1 MKDFDQIISRCKET
15 SRISSKVVDEFLI
28 YYAAERNNLENEMN
42 PKFAAYKH
50 IIQEFPKE
58 WGNRLK
64 SQYIAHKIFKREG
77 LIKNY
82 LNHTA
87 LKRLRQQEMKYLEF
101 QAENPWRFSFSIIK
115 EITFENF
122 YIMEDVFSG
131 DEFLLYSPGVTK
143 TLESQ
148 PAILWFNMIS
158 FNGLCWQ
165 SFGPIGAYRSFEPD
179 DIFFFATEL
188 NPGIA
193 DEEDLL
199 SDLENDPV
207 PYMMLTAGANY
218 PVLFNKKEHVVHAM
232 AEYDMDNMDTKSLS
246 ASFQKEYNKGVY
258 RLSLKKW
265 EKPPHFSQAYY
276 DENEKIIVL
285 SSMTD
290 RGFIALVEGLN
301 ACGYDFSPDPFVRVN
316 PVMVTTASDILKRKI
331 ELFRYERLFSKESSP
346 AKKENLDR
354 LNRLLDMAMQD
365 INAGRQPDIEAYAK
379 RAEVDPETAR
389 RVIEQV
395 TAKLNKMDKRKKK
408 K

>member
-1 MKDFDQIISRCKET
+1 MEDFNQIIFRCKET
-15 SRISSKVVDEFLI
+15 NRISSKVVDEFLI
-28 YYAAERNNLENEMN
+28 YYAAE
-42 PKFAAYKH
+42 H
-50 IIQEFPKE
+50 ITHKFPKE

-64 SQYIAHKIFKREG
+64 SQYIAHRIFKREG

-82 LNHTA
+82 LNHSA
-87 LKRLRQQEMKYLEF
+87 LKRLMQEEMKYLKF

-115 EITFENF
+115 EIPFENF

-193 DEEDLL
+193 DEGDLL

-207 PYMMLTAGANY
+207 PYMMLIAGANY
-218 PVLFNKKEHVVHAM
+218 PVLFNKKDHIVHAM
-232 AEYDMDNMDTKSLS
+232 AEYNMDNMDTKSLS
-246 ASFQKEYNKGVY
+246 GSFKKEYNNGVY
-258 RLSLKKW
+258 RLSHEKW
-265 EKPPHFSQAYY
+265 EKPPHFSQAFY
-276 DENEKIIVL
+276 DENKKIIVL
-285 SSMTD
+285 SSMTE
-290 RGFIALVEGLN
+290 RGYIALVEGLN
-301 ACGYDFSPDPFVRVN
+301 ACGYDFSPDPFIRVN
-316 PVMVTTASDILKRKI
+316 LTMVTTASDILKRKI
-331 ELFRYERLFSKESSP
+331 DLLRYERLFSKESSL
-346 AKKENLDR
+346 AEKENLEK
-354 LNRLLDMAMQD
+354 LNKLLDLAMQD

-379 RAEVDPETAR
+379 RSEVDLETAR
-389 RVIEQV
+389 SVIEQV
-395 TAKLNKMDKRKKK
+395 TGNLNKMYKRKKK
-408 K
+408 Q